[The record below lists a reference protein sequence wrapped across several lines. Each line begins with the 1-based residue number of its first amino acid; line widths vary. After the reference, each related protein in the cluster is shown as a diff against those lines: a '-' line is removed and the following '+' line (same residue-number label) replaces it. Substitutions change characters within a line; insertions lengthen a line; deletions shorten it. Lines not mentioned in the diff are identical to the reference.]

1 MKDNTKGGFFAMK
14 LFKKT
19 AIAALATILS
29 MQMLALA
36 FEGENPTDN
45 EPSPVGWYISHT
57 GVVAEIEENE
67 DDGLKKIALANSSG
81 EIDAY
86 FYISGDTLIIPPLSS
101 NATDIEKGVEIT
113 GYVPSNR
120 PMIMIYPPQYSVD
133 VATFAEEGLFSKA
146 DLFDSDLVSGDKTL
160 KLNLGED
167 TEIYAAADGKLEK
180 VDYTKE
186 ELANKKLL
194 VNYDVSTRSIP
205 AITTPKRIVV
215 LPEEKE
221 PVTDTDKDEAYLSEI
236 LQAVPYA
243 PIVVGEDTIIKKPNA
258 YAIGNEIMVPV
269 RAVSEA
275 LGYTVGWDDESRSVT
290 VGDTAFTIG
299 EQILNLP
306 VAAELKDGFTY
317 VPLKFFTEVLG
328 LNNAYF
334 FEGQIHIDNFE
345 KMQ

>member
-1 MKDNTKGGFFAMK
+1 MK

-113 GYVPSNR
+113 YVPSNR

-133 VATFAEEGLFSKA
+133 VATFAEEGCFQSRP
-146 DLFDSDLVSGDKTL
+146 FRQGPVSGDKTL
-160 KLNLGED
+160 KLNLGKIPKSMPQP
-167 TEIYAAADGKLEK
+167 TENSRRLITQKKSWQIKTTGKLRRFN
-180 VDYTKE
+180 TKHSGNHNAKE
-186 ELANKKLL
+186 DCCPSRRKGARQIQTKTKR
-194 VNYDVSTRSIP
+194 TF
-205 AITTPKRIVV
+205 PKSCRR
-215 LPEEKE
+215 
-221 PVTDTDKDEAYLSEI
+221 
-236 LQAVPYA
+236 VPYA
-243 PIVVGEDTIIKKPNA
+243 PIVVGEDNHK
-258 YAIGNEIMVPV
+258 
-269 RAVSEA
+269 
-275 LGYTVGWDDESRSVT
+275 
-290 VGDTAFTIG
+290 
-299 EQILNLP
+299 
-306 VAAELKDGFTY
+306 AECICHR
-317 VPLKFFTEVLG
+317 
-328 LNNAYF
+328 
-334 FEGQIHIDNFE
+334 Q
-345 KMQ
+345 